1 MGQLH
6 RVVIAF
12 CVALQ
17 LAACAGTSVIE
28 SQSRQRDARSA
39 RLYFLRERALLGA
52 ATPAAEVKIDGT
64 TVGSV
69 ASGSYFFVDRPPGL
83 HKLSVQSGIS
93 LAFETEAQVEAGR
106 DYYFGIGVPKTGMP
120 GQDLANQAVSGAS
133 GQQMRGSFTGFSGAV
148 LYSLAPSAGAAEI
161 ERLKSP

>member
-28 SQSRQRDARSA
+28 SQSRQRDPRLA
-39 RLYFLRERALLGA
+39 RLYFLRQSGFMGA
-52 ATPAAEVKIDGT
+52 AIPAAEVKVDGA

-69 ASGSYFFVDRPPGL
+69 TTGSYFFVDRPPGL
-83 HKLSVQSGIS
+83 HKLSVQSGLS

-106 DYYFGIGVPKTGMP
+106 EYYFSVGVPKAGMP
-120 GQDLANQAVSGAS
+120 VQDLANQAYAGSS

-148 LYSLAPSAGAAEI
+148 LYSLAPSDGAAEI
-161 ERLKSP
+161 ARLKSP

>member
-6 RVVIAF
+6 RVVIAL

-28 SQSRQRDARSA
+28 SQSRQRDARLA
-39 RLYFLRERALLGA
+39 RLYFLREPALISA
-52 ATPAAEVKIDGT
+52 AIPSAEVKIDGT

-106 DYYFGIGVPKTGMP
+106 EYYFSIGVPKTGMP
-120 GQDLANQAVSGAS
+120 GWRRQRAAD
-133 GQQMRGSFTGFSGAV
+133 
-148 LYSLAPSAGAAEI
+148 AGLHRVFRR
-161 ERLKSP
+161 RLV